1 MSKVKFLGFKE
12 TQGTFEGKPY
22 HSIKLHIS
30 EPFTSENAYGSETS
44 VQSVKYDRMAFVF
57 GRPME
62 LSELATYVNSEADFQ
77 YDKNGAVV
85 SIRFDA
91 DIYEPVNEPSKK

>member
-1 MSKVKFLGFKE
+1 MSRVKLLGFKE

-22 HSIKLHIS
+22 HSIKLHIC
-30 EPFTSENAYGSETS
+30 EPFTSDNAWGAETS
-44 VQSVKYDRMAFVF
+44 IQSVKYDRMAFIF

-77 YDKNGAVV
+77 YDKNGVV
-85 SIRFDA
+85 TQITFPA
-91 DIYEPVNEPSKK
+91 DIYDEPKK